1 MEKIEI
7 FIRKYGLILVIG
19 IAIFCFLRRNRTQEN
34 MICDLKRPQFNYFFT
49 DFKHIIQKY
58 DLKEKEIKLLKAL
71 FNESVFRNNGYNKDN
86 KSLSEYIK
94 SNNLEN
100 RKDDFVGAVSELLNS
115 NRIWESTKDYKVN
128 QDSKVSQLR
137 HIWLIDKL
145 ITDLACVLNNKE
157 ITQVKNQLKKMF
169 DDSPIK
175 LCNQNELL
183 NYCSAVSA
191 DPSIGDLTLD
201 ELNDE
206 EESLLKGEMK
216 ETYNGK
222 PSKKFKLI
230 SVKNNVSKFGKDY
243 YKEPYNSIL
252 VNLLEKFE
260 EKYSRKIDNYDRN
273 DLVKLVLI
281 YVPDLQK
288 LINKNA
294 LTPDS
299 NSEKSKIEKELEIN
313 KELFYYLKHHYKVIS
328 IYNLINIVVKDP
340 KEKELA
346 YKCCSDVNDTSNKCF
361 DFARLQK
368 DSTPIVYGF
377 DKYGYVKDSRCTPEI
392 KDELFKLQ
400 TKTLEVRLSEN
411 KFWSDIKPDVKD
423 KFYSNLKRLLNY
435 FTTNDITQNLKT
447 STISSLI
454 AILKFQNIKMIF
466 PEKLDTVKNTYS
478 SFNDVNVKK
487 SIESIK
493 LASSLVT
500 IMKVTNDNDLG
511 DNDFNFLSLGSN
523 IEKVKNAAINL
534 IKIKSLLLNYRANQ
548 GSINQTISRM
558 LGLIPSDYNYYKIL
572 IKGGIL
578 PRFHDVVIE
587 KFFNILSS
595 ISLIK
600 LRDYS
605 LSKKPSD
612 VIEYTE
618 RVFPLSKSLDTCKIY
633 RPVLERLRTRRNISP
648 REYLYYKQEINKYC
662 DARDDLLNRDK
673 PMLYKDIYGKIV
685 EVYKRKAN
693 DHKGKEITLLT
704 VRDKLNQV
712 EIVNLT
718 KDNLVSY
725 TKIVIR
731 GNKLEHV
738 SDQTKSGSLVEVTK
752 VSFVNNEMIKSNTK
766 VRLHED
772 IKMEEEILKEEPKEE
787 LVKSV
792 LGKTALETKITEKNN
807 NLVYLI
813 NNYFDFEKDM

>member
-19 IAIFCFLRRNRTQEN
+19 IAIFCFLKKNKTQEN
-34 MICDLKRPQFNYFFT
+34 MICDLKRPQYNYFFT

-58 DLKEKEIKLLKAL
+58 DLRDKELKLLKAL
-71 FNESVFRNNGYNKDN
+71 FDESVFRNNGYNKDN
-86 KSLSEYIK
+86 KSLSEFIK
-94 SNNLEN
+94 SNNLTN
-100 RKDDFVGAVSELLNS
+100 RKDDFVGAVFELLNS

-128 QDSKVSQLR
+128 LDSKVSQLR

-145 ITDLACVLNNKE
+145 ITDLACVLNDKE
-157 ITQVKNQLKKMF
+157 INLVKSQLKKMF
-169 DDSPIK
+169 DDTPVR
-175 LCNQNELL
+175 LCNQEELL

-191 DPSIGDLTLD
+191 NPSIGDLTMD

-252 VNLLEKFE
+252 LNLLEKFE

-281 YVPDLQK
+281 YVPELQK

-299 NSEKSKIEKELEIN
+299 NPNKAKLQKELDIN
-313 KELFYYLKHHYKVIS
+313 KELFYYLKHHYKVVS
-328 IYNLINIVVKDP
+328 IYNLINILIKDP

-346 YKCCSDVNDTSNKCF
+346 YKCCSDINDNSNKCY

-377 DKYGYVKDSRCTPEI
+377 DKYGYVKDRKCTPEL
-392 KDELFKLQ
+392 KDELYKLQ

-411 KFWSDIKPDVKD
+411 KFWNDIEPDVKD
-423 KFYSNLKRLLNY
+423 KFYSNLKILLNY
-435 FTTNDITQNLKT
+435 FTTNNITQDLRK
-447 STISSLI
+447 STIASLI
-454 AILKFQNIKMIF
+454 VILKFQNIKMIF
-466 PEKLDTVKNTYS
+466 PDKLDTVNNNYS
-478 SFNDVNVKK
+478 SIKDVNVKK

-493 LASSLVT
+493 LASSIVT
-500 IMKVTNDNDLG
+500 VMRVANDNELG

-523 IEKVKNAAINL
+523 VDKIKNAAINL
-534 IKIKSLLLNYRANQ
+534 IKIKSLLVNYRANK
-548 GSINQTISRM
+548 GSVNQTISRM
-558 LGLIPSDYNYYKIL
+558 LALIPSDYNYYKIM

-578 PRFHDVVIE
+578 PRFHDVVLE

-600 LRDYS
+600 LREHS
-605 LSKKPSD
+605 LSKKPAD

-618 RVFPLSKSLDTCKIY
+618 SVFPLSKSLDTCKIY
-633 RPVLERLRTRRNISP
+633 KPVLERLRTRRNISP
-648 REYLYYKQEINKYC
+648 REYLYYKQEINRYC
-662 DARDDLLNRDK
+662 DSRDDLLNRDR
-673 PMLYKDIYGKIV
+673 PVLYKDVYGKIV
-685 EVYKRKAN
+685 ETYKRKVIE
-693 DHKGKEITLLT
+693 HKGKPVT
-704 VRDKLNQV
+704 VLIVRNKLNQE
-712 EIVNLT
+712 EIVKLT

-725 TKIVIR
+725 ISVVIN
-731 GNKLEHV
+731 GKKLEHINDPTKAGTLVDTTAV
-738 SDQTKSGSLVEVTK
+738 SL
-752 VSFVNNEMIKSNTK
+752 VNNEVVKTPVK
-766 VRLHED
+766 VKLHED
-772 IKMEEEILKEEPKEE
+772 IKIEEEVLKEEAPHTF
-787 LVKSV
+787 VKSV
-792 LGKTALETKITEKNN
+792 LGKTALETKITDKNN

-813 NNYFDFEKDM
+813 NNYFDFEKDV